1 VHISF
6 LKEPRDAPPHWHCS
20 FHIIN
25 RPQLGRQLKYFMRL
39 VAIGFAYGSVIDDR
53 GFRKESI
60 RSCDLGMSAHR
71 FGDCRRDRRGAESRE
86 RGTDARYFINPFRS
100 ALPRGVRSAC
110 IFVVCSGVALGGSQ
124 LAPAQDAASPTLL
137 EPSLTA
143 RARPTPRPKKRT
155 SERTVEIS
163 TKTRSERPTAV
174 AKETIS
180 TKAPSETPR
189 PAAEDT
195 PPAEE
200 PATPAPTTERKA
212 HVKRRPTPPAQ
223 PTVAEVGFAAT
234 MSISAV
240 KAVAVKTQIPDYPYE
255 AMRAHI
261 TGNGI
266 CVMTVDPASG
276 NVTSTVMEKSTGN
289 GILDKVT
296 TDAFRKWQFKPGTVS
311 KLRVP
316 ISYE

>member
-1 VHISF
+1 MPGIS
-6 LKEPRDAPPHWHCS
+6 L
-20 FHIIN
+20 
-25 RPQLGRQLKYFMRL
+25 
-39 VAIGFAYGSVIDDR
+39 
-53 GFRKESI
+53 
-60 RSCDLGMSAHR
+60 
-71 FGDCRRDRRGAESRE
+71 
-86 RGTDARYFINPFRS
+86 TPFRS
-100 ALPRGVRSAC
+100 ALSRGVRSAC

-124 LAPAQDAASPTLL
+124 LARAQDAASPTLL
-137 EPSLTA
+137 EPSLTV

-155 SERTVEIS
+155 SEPTVEIS
-163 TKTRSERPTAV
+163 KTRSERPPAV
-174 AKETIS
+174 AEETIS

-189 PAAEDT
+189 PAAEET

-200 PATPAPTTERKA
+200 LATPAPTTERKA
-212 HVKRRPTPPAQ
+212 HVKRRPTPPVQ

-240 KAVAVKTQIPDYPYE
+240 KAVAVKTHIPDYPYQ

-261 TGNGI
+261 TGSGI
-266 CVMTVDPASG
+266 CVMTVDTASG
-276 NVTSTVMEKSTGN
+276 NVTNAVMEKSTGN